1 MWGGALRSRL
11 FVRLPNVVLAQGGSS
26 SSKSSI
32 VNAWVILMIPFFAAV
47 FFAKKR
53 KKIGMVTL
61 DHDALRSVAR
71 AGLNVTL
78 LMAVT
83 CKDWRE
89 AIEDTEGGV
98 FDTRR
103 VLLNLGDT
111 ALLTELYDAL
121 ALSAISLKLYP
132 HATKRRHG
140 GGTYKIFQRATYI
153 SIFHEHGGAPKLEER
168 QERRTRRQLAARK
181 TERV

>member
-1 MWGGALRSRL
+1 M
-11 FVRLPNVVLAQGGSS
+11 
-26 SSKSSI
+26 
-32 VNAWVILMIPFFAAV
+32 VNTA
-47 FFAKKR
+47 
-53 KKIGMVTL
+53 KKIGMVIL

-71 AGLNVTL
+71 AGLDVTL

-121 ALSAISLKLYP
+121 TLSVTNLKLYP
-132 HATKRRHG
+132 RSCGLALKNPACWRCG
-140 GGTYKIFQRATYI
+140 FLVC
-153 SIFHEHGGAPKLEER
+153 EH
-168 QERRTRRQLAARK
+168 
-181 TERV
+181 V

>member
-1 MWGGALRSRL
+1 MAH
-11 FVRLPNVVLAQGGSS
+11 
-26 SSKSSI
+26 
-32 VNAWVILMIPFFAAV
+32 
-47 FFAKKR
+47 
-53 KKIGMVTL
+53 L
-61 DHDALRSVAR
+61 DHDALRYVAR

-111 ALLTELYDAL
+111 ALLTELYSSL
-121 ALSAISLKLYP
+121 VLSTTNLKLYP
-132 HATKRRHG
+132 HTTNWRHRDCC
-140 GGTYKIFQRATYI
+140 YKIYSRATYI
-153 SIFHEHGGAPKLEER
+153 SIFHAHGGAPGLQDREARRRKR
-168 QERRTRRQLAARK
+168 QNAARAK
-181 TERV
+181 GV

>member
-1 MWGGALRSRL
+1 MFFRSL
-11 FVRLPNVVLAQGGSS
+11 EGE
-26 SSKSSI
+26 KM
-32 VNAWVILMIPFFAAV
+32 VNT
-47 FFAKKR
+47 AKKF
-53 KKIGMVTL
+53 GMVTL

-89 AIEDTEGGV
+89 SIEDTEGGV

-111 ALLTELYDAL
+111 ALLSELYNAL
-121 ALSAISLKLYP
+121 ALSAINLKIYP
-132 HATKRRHG
+132 HATKRRYG
-140 GGTYKIFQRATYI
+140 GGCYKIFQRATYI

-168 QERRTRRQLAARK
+168 QERRTRRRLAARK